1 MDLFNALFKTLWGLS
16 PTDLSLIMF
25 VFLVVDLWSA
35 LSLTIKKK
43 TFLSKTFIRG
53 LYYNLV
59 IIIAPFGLDVLAHLT
74 EQGRVADKVD
84 YVQFLSLV
92 MVVLYCSATTTSIIA
107 NYTAAYPEADNL
119 ITKFGYRFLPQEIRV
134 KLEKHENEK

>member
-1 MDLFNALFKTLWGLS
+1 MDLFNDLFKTLWGLS
-16 PTDLSLIMF
+16 PTDLSVIMF

-74 EQGRVADKVD
+74 EQGRVADKID

>member
-1 MDLFNALFKTLWGLS
+1 MDLFNNLFKTLWGLS

-53 LYYNLV
+53 LFYNLV
-59 IIIAPFGLDVLAHLT
+59 IIIAPFCLDVLAHLT
-74 EQGRVADKVD
+74 GQGRVADKVD

-134 KLEKHENEK
+134 KLEKHENKK

>member
-1 MDLFNALFKTLWGLS
+1 MDLFNDLFKTLWGLS
-16 PTDLSLIMF
+16 PTDLSVIMF

-74 EQGRVADKVD
+74 GPGRVASKVD

-92 MVVLYCSATTTSIIA
+92 MVLLYCSATTTSIIA

>member
-1 MDLFNALFKTLWGLS
+1 MDLFNDLFKTLWGLS
-16 PTDLSLIMF
+16 PTNLSVIMF

-74 EQGRVADKVD
+74 GPGRVASKVD

-92 MVVLYCSATTTSIIA
+92 MVLLYCSATTTSIIA

>member
-1 MDLFNALFKTLWGLS
+1 MDLFNDLFKTLWGLS
-16 PTDLSLIMF
+16 PTDLSVIMF

-53 LYYNLV
+53 LLYNLV
-59 IIIAPFGLDVLAHLT
+59 IIIAPFGLDILAHLT
-74 EQGRVADKVD
+74 GPGRVADKVG
-84 YVQFLSLV
+84 YVQFLSIV
-92 MVVLYCSATTTSIIA
+92 MVGLYCLATTTSIIA

>member
-1 MDLFNALFKTLWGLS
+1 MDLFNDLFKTLWGLS
-16 PTDLSLIMF
+16 PTDLSVIMF

-53 LYYNLV
+53 LFYNLV
-59 IIIAPFGLDVLAHLT
+59 IIVAPFGLDVLAHLSG
-74 EQGRVADKVD
+74 QGRVADKVD

-92 MVVLYCSATTTSIIA
+92 MVLLYCSASSTSIIA

-134 KLEKHENEK
+134 KLEKHENKK

>member
-1 MDLFNALFKTLWGLS
+1 MDLFNDLFKTLWGLS
-16 PTDLSLIMF
+16 PTDLSVIMF

-53 LYYNLV
+53 LLYNLV
-59 IIIAPFGLDVLAHLT
+59 IILAPFGLDVLAHLT
-74 EQGRVADKVD
+74 GPGRVAAKVD

-92 MVVLYCSATTTSIIA
+92 MVLLYCSASATSIIA

-119 ITKFGYRFLPQEIRV
+119 ITKFGYRFLPKEIRV

>member
-1 MDLFNALFKTLWGLS
+1 MDLFNDLFKTLWGLS
-16 PTDLSLIMF
+16 PTDLSVIMF

-53 LYYNLV
+53 LFYNLV
-59 IIIAPFGLDVLAHLT
+59 IIIAPFGLDVLAHLSGQCLVT
-74 EQGRVADKVD
+74 DKVD

-92 MVVLYCSATTTSIIA
+92 MVLLYCSASATSIIA

>member
-1 MDLFNALFKTLWGLS
+1 MDLFNDLYNTLWGLS
-16 PTDLSLIMF
+16 PTDLSVIMF

-53 LYYNLV
+53 LFYNLV
-59 IIIAPFGLDVLAHLT
+59 IIVAPFGLDILAHLT
-74 EQGRVADKVD
+74 GPGRVASRVD

-92 MVVLYCSATTTSIIA
+92 MVGLYCSASATSIIA

-119 ITKFGYRFLPQEIRV
+119 ITKFGYRFLPKEIRV

>member
-1 MDLFNALFKTLWGLS
+1 MDLIKEVFKTLWGLN
-16 PTDLSLIMF
+16 PTDLSVIMF

-53 LYYNLV
+53 LFYNLV
-59 IIIAPFGLDVLAHLT
+59 IIVAPFGLDIVAHFT
-74 EQGRVADKVD
+74 ESGRGGAPVD

-92 MVVLYCSATTTSIIA
+92 MVLLYCSASATSIIA

-119 ITKFGYRFLPQEIRV
+119 ITKFGYRFLPQEIRI
-134 KLEKHENEK
+134 KLEKHENKK

>member
-1 MDLFNALFKTLWGLS
+1 MDLFNDLFKTLWGLS

-53 LYYNLV
+53 LFYNLV

-74 EQGRVADKVD
+74 EPGRVAYKVD